1 MSKKT
6 DHPFR
11 KKWGQNFL
19 VDRNLLDKIVRTID
33 PKKSD
38 SILEIG
44 PGEGVLTELIYPIVK
59 EMVAIEIDPMLIEH
73 LKNRE
78 SLKGLNIVHGDVL
91 LQDIENLPVKN
102 LVRVIGN
109 IPYNITSPIIF
120 WLIEQLIFWEDA
132 FIMMQKEVAERLSA
146 VVGTKAYGRF
156 TVVTGAYLNMEYCFT
171 IPPDVFIPKPKV
183 DSAIIRFTKKENPL
197 ISDEKYM
204 RFNKLVSA
212 AFSQRRKMLRNTL
225 KAWNFTDYVIINIE
239 TGNTLKGWDIHPDL
253 KKQINFTRR
262 PETLTIEEFVTL
274 V

>member
-1 MSKKT
+1 MSKKI

-19 VDRNLLDKIVRTID
+19 ADRNLLDKIVRTID

-44 PGEGVLTELIYPIVK
+44 PGEGALTELIYPIVK

-73 LKNRE
+73 LKNQK

-91 LQDIENLPVKN
+91 LQDIESLPVKN

-120 WLIEQLIFWEDA
+120 WLIEQLHFWDDA

-171 IPPDVFIPKPKV
+171 IPPDVFIPKPIV

-225 KAWNFTDYVIINIE
+225 K
-239 TGNTLKGWDIHPDL
+239 GWDIHPDL
-253 KKQINFTRR
+253 QEQINFSRR

>member
-1 MSKKT
+1 MSKKI

-19 VDRNLLDKIVRTID
+19 ADRNLLHKIVRTID

-44 PGEGVLTELIYPIVK
+44 PGEGALTELIYPIVK

-91 LQDIENLPVKN
+91 LQDIENLPVNN

-120 WLIEQLIFWEDA
+120 WLIEQLHFWDDA

-225 KAWNFTDYVIINIE
+225 K
-239 TGNTLKGWDIHPDL
+239 GWDIHPDL
-253 KKQINFTRR
+253 QEQINFNRR

>member
-1 MSKKT
+1 MSKKI

-19 VDRNLLDKIVRTID
+19 ADRNLLDKIIRTID

-44 PGEGVLTELIYPIVK
+44 PGEGALTELIYPIVK

-73 LKNRE
+73 LKNQK
-78 SLKGLNIVHGDVL
+78 SLKGLNIVQGDVL
-91 LQDIENLPVKN
+91 LQDIESLPVKN

-120 WLIEQLIFWEDA
+120 WLIEQLHFWDDA

-156 TVVTGAYLNMEYCFT
+156 TVVTGVYLNMEYCFT

-204 RFNKLVSA
+204 HFNKLVSA

-225 KAWNFTDYVIINIE
+225 K
-239 TGNTLKGWDIHPDL
+239 GWDIHPDL
-253 KKQINFTRR
+253 QEQINFNRR

>member
-1 MSKKT
+1 MSKKI

-19 VDRNLLDKIVRTID
+19 VDRNLLEKIVRTID

-44 PGEGVLTELIYPIVK
+44 PGEGALTELIYPIVK

-73 LKNRE
+73 LKNRG

-120 WLIEQLIFWEDA
+120 WLIEQLHFWDDA

-225 KAWNFTDYVIINIE
+225 KD
-239 TGNTLKGWDIHPDL
+239 WDIHPDL
-253 KKQINFTRR
+253 QEQINFSRR

>member
-1 MSKKT
+1 MSKKI

-19 VDRNLLDKIVRTID
+19 ADRNLLDKIVRTID

-44 PGEGVLTELIYPIVK
+44 PGEGALTELIYPLVK

-120 WLIEQLIFWEDA
+120 WLIEQLHFWDDA

-225 KAWNFTDYVIINIE
+225 K
-239 TGNTLKGWDIHPDL
+239 GWDIHPDL
-253 KKQINFTRR
+253 QEQINFSRR

>member
-1 MSKKT
+1 MSKKI

-11 KKWGQNFL
+11 KRWGQNFL
-19 VDRNLLDKIVRTID
+19 VDRNLLEKIVRTID

-44 PGEGVLTELIYPIVK
+44 PGEGALTELIFPKVK

-91 LQDIENLPVKN
+91 LQDIEKLPVKN

-120 WLIEQLIFWEDA
+120 WLIEQLHFWDDA

-204 RFNKLVSA
+204 RFNKLVST

-225 KAWNFTDYVIINIE
+225 K
-239 TGNTLKGWDIHPDL
+239 GWEIHPDL
-253 KKQINFTRR
+253 QEQINFTRR
-262 PETLTIEEFVTL
+262 PETLTIEEFVSL

>member
-11 KKWGQNFL
+11 KRWGQNFL
-19 VDRNLLDKIVRTID
+19 ADRNLLDKIVRTID

-44 PGEGVLTELIYPIVK
+44 PGEGALTELIYPIVK

-120 WLIEQLIFWEDA
+120 WLIEQLHFWDDA

-225 KAWNFTDYVIINIE
+225 K
-239 TGNTLKGWDIHPDL
+239 GWDIHPDL

>member
-1 MSKKT
+1 MSKKI

-19 VDRNLLDKIVRTID
+19 VDRNLLEKIVRTID

-44 PGEGVLTELIYPIVK
+44 PGEGALTELIFPKVK

-225 KAWNFTDYVIINIE
+225 KAWNFTDSVKERI
-239 TGNTLKGWDIHPDL
+239 D
-253 KKQINFTRR
+253 FTRR
-262 PETLTIEEFVTL
+262 PESLTIEEFASMV
-274 V
+274 

>member
-1 MSKKT
+1 MSKKI

-19 VDRNLLDKIVRTID
+19 ADRNLLDKIVRTID

-44 PGEGVLTELIYPIVK
+44 PGEGALTELIYPLVK

-91 LQDIENLPVKN
+91 LQDIESLPVKN

-120 WLIEQLIFWEDA
+120 WLIEQLHFWDDA

-225 KAWNFTDYVIINIE
+225 K
-239 TGNTLKGWDIHPDL
+239 GWDIHPDL
-253 KKQINFTRR
+253 QEQINFNRR

>member
-1 MSKKT
+1 MSKKI

-19 VDRNLLDKIVRTID
+19 ADRNLLDKIVRTID

-44 PGEGVLTELIYPIVK
+44 PGEGALTELIYPIVK

-120 WLIEQLIFWEDA
+120 WLIEQLHFWDDA

-146 VVGTKAYGRF
+146 VAGTKAYGRF

-225 KAWNFTDYVIINIE
+225 K
-239 TGNTLKGWDIHPDL
+239 GWDIHPDL
-253 KKQINFTRR
+253 QEQINFNRR

>member
-1 MSKKT
+1 MSKKI

-19 VDRNLLDKIVRTID
+19 VDRNLLEKIVRTID

-44 PGEGVLTELIYPIVK
+44 PGEGALTELIYPIVK

-91 LQDIENLPVKN
+91 FQDIENLPVKN

-120 WLIEQLIFWEDA
+120 WLIEQLHFWDDA

-146 VVGTKAYGRF
+146 VAGTKAYGRF

-225 KAWNFTDYVIINIE
+225 K
-239 TGNTLKGWDIHPDL
+239 GWDIHPDL
-253 KKQINFTRR
+253 QKQINFNRR

>member
-19 VDRNLLDKIVRTID
+19 ADRNLLDKIVRTID

-44 PGEGVLTELIYPIVK
+44 PGEGALTELIYPIVK

-120 WLIEQLIFWEDA
+120 WLIEQLHFWDDA

-225 KAWNFTDYVIINIE
+225 K
-239 TGNTLKGWDIHPDL
+239 GWDIHPDL
-253 KKQINFTRR
+253 QEQINFNRR

>member
-1 MSKKT
+1 MSKKI

-11 KKWGQNFL
+11 KRWGQNFL
-19 VDRNLLDKIVRTID
+19 VDRNLLEKIVRTID

-44 PGEGVLTELIYPIVK
+44 PGEGALTELIYPIVK

-120 WLIEQLIFWEDA
+120 WLIEQLHFWDDA

-146 VVGTKAYGRF
+146 VAGTKAYGRF

-225 KAWNFTDYVIINIE
+225 K
-239 TGNTLKGWDIHPDL
+239 GWDIHPDL
-253 KKQINFTRR
+253 QEQINFNRR

>member
-1 MSKKT
+1 MSNKT

-19 VDRNLLDKIVRTID
+19 ADRNLLDKIVRTID

-44 PGEGVLTELIYPIVK
+44 PGEGALTELIFPKVK

-91 LQDIENLPVKN
+91 LQDIEKLPVKN

-120 WLIEQLIFWEDA
+120 WLIEQLHFWDDA

-156 TVVTGAYLNMEYCFT
+156 TVVVGAYLNMEYCFT

-204 RFNKLVSA
+204 RFNKLVST

-225 KAWNFTDYVIINIE
+225 K
-239 TGNTLKGWDIHPDL
+239 GWEIHPDL
-253 KKQINFTRR
+253 QEQINFTRR
-262 PETLTIEEFVTL
+262 PETLTIEEFVSL

>member
-1 MSKKT
+1 MSKKI

-19 VDRNLLDKIVRTID
+19 ADRNLLDKIVRTID

-44 PGEGVLTELIYPIVK
+44 PGEGALTELIYPIVK

-91 LQDIENLPVKN
+91 LQDIENLPVNN

-120 WLIEQLIFWEDA
+120 WLIEQLHFWDDA
-132 FIMMQKEVAERLSA
+132 FIMMQKEVGERLTAS
-146 VVGTKAYGRF
+146 VGTKEYSRIS
-156 TVVTGAYLNMEYCFT
+156 VVVGVYLNIEMCLKV
-171 IPPDVFIPKPKV
+171 PPEVFYPRPKV
-183 DSAIIRFTKKENPL
+183 DSAILRFTKKDSPV
-197 ISDEKYM
+197 IRDDQFVK
-204 RFNKLVSA
+204 FNKIVKA
-212 AFSQRRKMLRNTL
+212 AFSKRRKMLRNSL
-225 KAWNFTDYVIINIE
+225 NDF
-239 TGNTLKGWDIHPDL
+239 DIPD
-253 KKQINFTRR
+253 QIQEEVDFTRR
-262 PETLTIEEFVTL
+262 PETLSVLEFSKL
-274 V
+274 LG

>member
-1 MSKKT
+1 
-6 DHPFR
+6 
-11 KKWGQNFL
+11 
-19 VDRNLLDKIVRTID
+19 
-33 PKKSD
+33 
-38 SILEIG
+38 
-44 PGEGVLTELIYPIVK
+44 
-59 EMVAIEIDPMLIEH
+59 MVAIEIDPMLIEH

-120 WLIEQLIFWEDA
+120 WLIEQLHFWDDA

-225 KAWNFTDYVIINIE
+225 K
-239 TGNTLKGWDIHPDL
+239 GWDIHPDL
-253 KKQINFTRR
+253 QEQINFSRR

>member
-19 VDRNLLDKIVRTID
+19 ADRNLLDKIVRTID

-44 PGEGVLTELIYPIVK
+44 PGEGALTELIYPIVK

-225 KAWNFTDYVIINIE
+225 K
-239 TGNTLKGWDIHPDL
+239 GWDIHPDL

>member
-1 MSKKT
+1 MSNKT

-19 VDRNLLDKIVRTID
+19 ADRNLLDKIVRTID

-44 PGEGVLTELIYPIVK
+44 PGEGALTELIYPIVK

-120 WLIEQLIFWEDA
+120 WLIEQLHFWDDA

-225 KAWNFTDYVIINIE
+225 K
-239 TGNTLKGWDIHPDL
+239 GWDIHPDL
-253 KKQINFTRR
+253 QEQINFSRR
-262 PETLTIEEFVTL
+262 PETLTIEEFVAL

>member
-1 MSKKT
+1 
-6 DHPFR
+6 
-11 KKWGQNFL
+11 
-19 VDRNLLDKIVRTID
+19 
-33 PKKSD
+33 
-38 SILEIG
+38 
-44 PGEGVLTELIYPIVK
+44 
-59 EMVAIEIDPMLIEH
+59 MVAIEIDPMLIEH

-120 WLIEQLIFWEDA
+120 WLIEQLHFWDDA

-156 TVVTGAYLNMEYCFT
+156 TVVVGAYLNMEYCFT

-225 KAWNFTDYVIINIE
+225 K
-239 TGNTLKGWDIHPDL
+239 GWDIHPDL
-253 KKQINFTRR
+253 QEQINFTRR
-262 PETLTIEEFVTL
+262 PETLTIEEFVSL

>member
-1 MSKKT
+1 MSKKI

-11 KKWGQNFL
+11 KRWGQNFL
-19 VDRNLLDKIVRTID
+19 VDRNLLEKIVRTID

-44 PGEGVLTELIYPIVK
+44 PGEGALTELIFPKVK

-91 LQDIENLPVKN
+91 LQDIEKLPVKN

-120 WLIEQLIFWEDA
+120 WLIEQLHFWDDA

-146 VVGTKAYGRF
+146 AVGTKAYGRF
-156 TVVTGAYLNMEYCFT
+156 TVVVGAYLNMEYCFT

-204 RFNKLVSA
+204 RFNKLVST

-225 KAWNFTDYVIINIE
+225 K
-239 TGNTLKGWDIHPDL
+239 GWEIHPDL
-253 KKQINFTRR
+253 QEQINFTRR
-262 PETLTIEEFVTL
+262 PETLTIEEFVSL

>member
-1 MSKKT
+1 MSKKI

-19 VDRNLLDKIVRTID
+19 ADRNLLDKIVRTID

-44 PGEGVLTELIYPIVK
+44 PGEGALTELIYPIVK

-73 LKNRE
+73 LKNQK

-91 LQDIENLPVKN
+91 LQDIESLPVKN

-120 WLIEQLIFWEDA
+120 WLIEQLHFWDDA

-225 KAWNFTDYVIINIE
+225 K
-239 TGNTLKGWDIHPDL
+239 GWDIHPDL
-253 KKQINFTRR
+253 QEQINFNRR

>member
-19 VDRNLLDKIVRTID
+19 ADRNLLHKIVRTID

-44 PGEGVLTELIYPIVK
+44 PGEGALTELIYPIVK

-120 WLIEQLIFWEDA
+120 WLIEQLHFWDDA

-225 KAWNFTDYVIINIE
+225 K
-239 TGNTLKGWDIHPDL
+239 GWDIHPDL
-253 KKQINFTRR
+253 QEQINFNRR